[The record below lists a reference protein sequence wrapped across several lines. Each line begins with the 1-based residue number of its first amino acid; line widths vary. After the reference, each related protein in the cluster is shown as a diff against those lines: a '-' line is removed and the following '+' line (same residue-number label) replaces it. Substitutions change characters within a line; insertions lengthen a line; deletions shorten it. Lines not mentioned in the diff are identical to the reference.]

1 MIALALA
8 VATAVRV
15 VSLSPALT
23 EDLFA
28 IGAGPE
34 VVAVDTYSNR
44 PAAALALPRVGSM
57 RAINSEVIAALAP
70 TLVVGIPYEEPN
82 LRDIGRTGV
91 RTESLPMDTLAQD
104 FAAIARLG
112 VLTGHVAGATTLLA
126 SLHRRLERIARAT
139 QALPQ
144 PTAFVVIDTAPIYTA
159 GAGSYIGDLLRIV
172 HVANAVP
179 GIVSA
184 FPSVSA
190 ETLEA
195 EDPDLLIVTRRT
207 VIPKMPPWSNLR
219 AVREHH
225 IVTVDEDDL
234 FRAGPRVADVAEA
247 LARAI
252 APLRQRKAGGTA
264 KASTAPPG
272 SRRTA
277 IGMP

>member
-1 MIALALA
+1 MMALALTLA

-34 VVAVDTYSNR
+34 VVGVDAYSNR

-57 RAINSEVIAALAP
+57 RSINSEVIAGLAP
-70 TLVVGIPYEEPN
+70 TLVVGIPYEAPN
-82 LRDIGRTGV
+82 LQDIGRTGV
-91 RTESLPMDTLAQD
+91 RTEALPIDTLDED

-112 VLTGHVAGATTLLA
+112 ALTGHAAGATALLA
-126 SLHRRLERIARAT
+126 SLHRRLEAIARAT

-159 GAGSYIGDLLRIV
+159 GANSYIADLLRIM
-172 HVANAVP
+172 HVRNAAQ
-179 GIVSA
+179 GIASA

-195 EDPDLLIVTRRT
+195 EDPDILIVTRRT
-207 VIPKMPPWSNLR
+207 VIPNAPPWSNLR
-219 AVREHH
+219 AVREHR
-225 IVTVDEDDL
+225 IVAVDEDDL

-247 LARAI
+247 LARVI
-252 APLRQRKAGGTA
+252 APLRR
-264 KASTAPPG
+264 
-272 SRRTA
+272 
-277 IGMP
+277 